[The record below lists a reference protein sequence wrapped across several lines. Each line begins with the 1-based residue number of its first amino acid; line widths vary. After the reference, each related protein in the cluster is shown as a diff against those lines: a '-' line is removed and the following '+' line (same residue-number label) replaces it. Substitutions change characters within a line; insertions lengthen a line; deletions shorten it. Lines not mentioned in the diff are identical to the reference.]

1 MPKVRLYHNN
11 KIILK
16 KDINL
21 SLTQKHYLKNVMRL
35 KTGQHILIFNNNKEY
50 LAKVINDNCFVVNPQ
65 KVVRKK
71 ISDLDIWLFFSV
83 VKKKQVEYIIEKAT
97 EIGVRKII
105 PLLTDYS
112 ELNQIKIK
120 RLEKIIIESTEQS
133 GLFQPPELVN
143 CKNLNQVFTSWDKQ
157 RIIFFCDEKLK
168 EEKSITLNKTK
179 KKVAI
184 FIGPIGGWS
193 ENERK
198 FFNKIDCFRI
208 SLGTTILKAD
218 TAAIYALSKVRTLFL

>member
-35 KTGQHILIFNNNKEY
+35 KTGKHILIFDNNKEY
-50 LAKVINDNCFVVNPQ
+50 LAKVINDNCLVVNPQ

-71 ISDLDIWLFFSV
+71 KSDLDIWLFFSI

-112 ELNQIKIK
+112 ELNSIKTQ
-120 RLEKIIIESTEQS
+120 RLQKIIIESIEQS
-133 GLFQPPELVN
+133 GLFQPPELEN
-143 CKNLNQVFTSWDKQ
+143 CKNLNQVFTGWDKQ

-168 EEKSITLNKTK
+168 EEKSIALNKSK

-193 ENERK
+193 DNERK
-198 FFNKIDCFRI
+198 FFNNINCFRI

-218 TAAIYALSKVRTLFL
+218 TAAIFALSRVRTLFL